1 MILLLRR
8 YAEYSAAI
16 VGINETFPHEQMHKL
31 LAFLQVILCV
41 WNARHFYFRHFHYS
55 YIIELMQMNENEWK
69 CMKIN
74 EMCENVWKCMEM
86 YENESF
92 EFAALQKIRSAE
104 IFSNADSCGMLILAL

>member
-41 WNARHFYFRHFHYS
+41 WNARHFYFRHFDFWAKLSFHWT
-55 YIIELMQMNENEWK
+55 NANEWK
-69 CMKIN
+69 CMK
-74 EMCENVWKCMEM
+74 M
-86 YENESF
+86 YENER
-92 EFAALQKIRSAE
+92 EWKFAALQKIRSAE
-104 IFSNADSCGMLILAL
+104 IFSNADSCGN